1 MWLVYWPVFK
11 SLSISLLAIR
21 LWHLHK
27 ACKTDGCL
35 LASELRARP
44 GDISYAYSAGL
55 KGNQEHVRNFTS
67 FQEIF
72 TKYCSTISIH
82 TYLLSLSQPTSLRK
96 GEKKPQQNVNRK
108 HQV

>member
-1 MWLVYWPVFK
+1 MYWSVFK
-11 SLSISLLAIR
+11 SLSISPLAIG

-27 ACKTDGCL
+27 ACKTDGYL
-35 LASELRARP
+35 LASELRARLD
-44 GDISYAYSAGL
+44 DISYAYSADL

-72 TKYCSTISIH
+72 TKYRSTISTH
-82 TYLLSLSQPTSLRK
+82 TYLLPLSQPTSLWI
-96 GEKKPQQNVNRK
+96 GEKKPLQNVNCK